1 MKKEHGFTLI
11 ELMIVVAIIGILA
24 AIAIP
29 QYQIYVAKS
38 QVSRVLYE
46 ASSLKS
52 VVESCVLESR
62 VGSFSSNIT
71 TGSPQAADECN
82 LQATASSLLDP
93 VVGAAVGANAT
104 AAPPGSGYPI
114 VTSPAPGQ
122 FQILATFGGGAS
134 GVLMTTPGELRWS
147 RDNSGTWTCATNVGV
162 DAKYRAK
169 GCEAQY

>member
-1 MKKEHGFTLI
+1 
-11 ELMIVVAIIGILA
+11 MIVVAIIGILA

-29 QYQIYVAKS
+29 QYQTYVVKS

-46 ASSLKS
+46 ASNLKA
-52 VVESCVLESR
+52 VVESCALEGR
-62 VGSFSSNIT
+62 TGSFSSNIA

-104 AAPPGSGYPI
+104 AAPAGTGYPI

-122 FQILATFGGGAS
+122 FQILATFGGGAA
-134 GVLMTTPGELRWS
+134 GVLASTPGELRWS
-147 RDNSGTWTCATNVGV
+147 RDTSGTWTCATNAGV

-169 GCEAQY
+169 GCEAQF

>member
-1 MKKEHGFTLI
+1 MKKARGFTLI
-11 ELMIVVAIIGILA
+11 ELMIVVAIIGILT

-46 ASSLKS
+46 ASNLKS

-62 VGSFSSNIT
+62 TGTFSSNIT

-93 VVGAAVGANAT
+93 MVGAAVGANAT
-104 AAPPGSGYPI
+104 AAPAGMGYPI
-114 VTSPAPGQ
+114 VTSPAAGQ
-122 FQILATFGGGAS
+122 FQILATFGGGSS
-134 GVLMTTPGELRWS
+134 GVLTTTPGQLRWS
-147 RDNSGTWTCATNVGV
+147 RDSSGTWTCATNAGV
-162 DAKYRAK
+162 NPKYRAK
-169 GCEAQY
+169 GCEAEF